1 MVVTMT
7 NSRSIEQSARDKV
20 ASFWWMPLIR
30 GILLILFGILMY
42 VSPGVTLFSLLW
54 YLGIYWIV
62 DGVFWLAQAF
72 SSAQFSSTWGNSRW
86 WLIIGGILSI
96 IAGFITLE
104 HPFLAGLVN
113 GTFLVYLIG
122 ISIFVAGVSM
132 LISGRDGSRTFWS
145 VIVGV
150 LYIIFGILIVANP
163 LISLVALVFTF
174 AAWAIVTGIFSI
186 VAAFQLRSFAK

>member
-72 SSAQFSSTWGNSRW
+72 SSAHFSSMWGNSRW

-113 GTFLVYLIG
+113 GMFLVYLIG
-122 ISIFVAGVSM
+122 ISIIVAGVSM
-132 LISGRDGSRTFWS
+132 LITGRDGKRTFWT
-145 VIVGV
+145 VLVGV

-163 LISLVALVFTF
+163 LISLAVLIFTF

-186 VAAFQLRSFAK
+186 VTAFQLRSLAK

>member
-1 MVVTMT
+1 LRNISRLKEIPQFPNHFFSTQCKKGMVVTMT

-42 VSPGVTLFSLLW
+42 VSPGVTLLSLIW

-62 DGVFWLAQAF
+62 DGVFWLVQAF
-72 SSAQFSSTWGNSRW
+72 SGAQFSSMWGNSRW

-96 IAGFITLE
+96 IAGVITLG

-113 GTFLVYLIG
+113 GSFGLSNRHQHL
-122 ISIFVAGVSM
+122 VAGVSM

-145 VIVGV
+145 VLVGV
-150 LYIIFGILIVANP
+150 LYIILGY
-163 LISLVALVFTF
+163 
-174 AAWAIVTGIFSI
+174 
-186 VAAFQLRSFAK
+186 

>member
-1 MVVTMT
+1 MVVAMT
-7 NSRSIEQSARDKV
+7 SSRSIEQSARDKV

-62 DGVFWLAQAF
+62 DGVFWLVQAF
-72 SSAQFSSTWGNSRW
+72 SSAQFSSMWGNSRW

-96 IAGFITLE
+96 IAGVITLG

-122 ISIFVAGVSM
+122 ISAIVAGVST
-132 LISGRDGSRTFWS
+132 LFSGRDGSRTLWTAL
-145 VIVGV
+145 VGV
-150 LYIIFGILIVANP
+150 LYIIFGILIMANP
-163 LISLVALVFTF
+163 LISLVALVFTL
-174 AAWAIVTGIFSI
+174 AAWAIVTGIFTI
-186 VAAFQLRSFAK
+186 VAAFQLRSLAK

>member
-1 MVVTMT
+1 MVVAMT
-7 NSRSIEQSARDKV
+7 SSRSIEQSARDKV

-42 VSPGVTLFSLLW
+42 VSPGVTLLSLIW

-62 DGVFWLAQAF
+62 DGVFWLVQAF
-72 SSAQFSSTWGNSRW
+72 SSAQFSSMWGNSRW

-96 IAGFITLE
+96 IAGVITLG

-122 ISIFVAGVSM
+122 ISAIVAGVST
-132 LISGRDGSRTFWS
+132 LFSGRDGSRTLWTAL
-145 VIVGV
+145 VGV
-150 LYIIFGILIVANP
+150 LYIIFGILIMANP
-163 LISLVALVFTF
+163 LISLVALVFTL
-174 AAWAIVTGIFSI
+174 AAWAIVTGIFTI
-186 VAAFQLRSFAK
+186 VAAFQLRSLAK

>member
-42 VSPGVTLFSLLW
+42 VSPGVTLLSLIW

-62 DGVFWLAQAF
+62 DGVFWLVQAF
-72 SSAQFSSTWGNSRW
+72 SGAQFSSMWGNSRW

-96 IAGFITLE
+96 IAGVITLG

-122 ISIFVAGVSM
+122 ISAIVAGVST
-132 LISGRDGSRTFWS
+132 LFSGRDGSRTLWTAL
-145 VIVGV
+145 VGV
-150 LYIIFGILIVANP
+150 LYIIFGILIMANP
-163 LISLVALVFTF
+163 LISLVALVFTL
-174 AAWAIVTGIFSI
+174 AAWAIVTGIFTI
-186 VAAFQLRSFAK
+186 VAAFQLRSLAK